1 MSPINPMALHQVN
14 RDDIEVPLVAKACKD
29 EAFKKALISDPKAVI
44 EKQFRVKVPAD
55 IRITVLQEDVNH
67 FYLVLPP
74 SLPPFSSELND
85 EELEAVAGG
94 AAKPPAPKPTTEP
107 VPAPTGEPKCGCLCM
122 GTTSASGPET

>member
-29 EAFKKALISDPKAVI
+29 EAFKKALISDPKAAI

-94 AAKPPAPKPTTEP
+94 AAKPKPTTEP